1 MHPSE
6 LEHGH
11 VMVRYFFAGSGRQR
25 PIELSLGEQR
35 VTVKGRYFIGVN
47 DTNAL
52 LAAALAGLG
61 IMHAPSFMAQ
71 PHIDAGLL
79 VPVLKEWSAELNPIS
94 IVYSPNRHLST
105 RVRVFVDWMVEL
117 FNAQRLVLA

>member
-1 MHPSE
+1 
-6 LEHGH
+6 
-11 VMVRYFFAGSGRQR
+11 MVRYFFAGSGRQR